1 MQFHVSSPPPPSPSP
16 SVLPRHLGGNGDK
29 DFAGKTVHWDR
40 SRERDIPCHILKRET
55 ERRQAGEQAIPIC
68 PSKLCH
74 TFTLTLIHTYIFT
87 HGYTGNN
94 HLPFTTIGKQFDFW
108 LDRESMF
115 FSFSFME
122 N

>member
-55 ERRQAGEQAIPIC
+55 ERRQAGNPYMPIEILSHLFTRTYSHMVIQVTIIC
-68 PSKLCH
+68 PLLLLVSSLL
-74 TFTLTLIHTYIFT
+74 F
-87 HGYTGNN
+87 G
-94 HLPFTTIGKQFDFW
+94 
-108 LDRESMF
+108 
-115 FSFSFME
+115 
-122 N
+122 